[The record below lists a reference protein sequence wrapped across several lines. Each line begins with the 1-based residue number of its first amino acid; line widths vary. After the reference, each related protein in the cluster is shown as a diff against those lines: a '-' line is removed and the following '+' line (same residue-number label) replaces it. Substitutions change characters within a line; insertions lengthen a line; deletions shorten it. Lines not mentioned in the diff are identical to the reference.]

1 LTLRKPSVAFQS
13 RLRDIG
19 KLPVAQLGSTS
30 RLAAGP
36 AVAID
41 HSGHAIDEG
50 LTLSVGL
57 ERALVPPKQKNG
69 PPVTLSEK
77 VLADVPAAFV
87 FEFNTAKPL
96 H

>member
-1 LTLRKPSVAFQS
+1 LVDRQ
-13 RLRDIG
+13 RLQ
-19 KLPVAQLGSTS
+19 KHLLTS
-30 RLAAGP
+30 RLAARA

-41 HSGHAIDEG
+41 DSGHAIDEG

-77 VLADVPAAFV
+77 VLADVSAAFV
-87 FEFNTAKPL
+87 FELNATKAL
-96 H
+96 R